1 VPAAGGGHTLA
12 RPMSAPDR
20 IRWAVEMLD
29 PGPAETI
36 LEVGCG
42 PGVAAELTCA
52 RLTTGR
58 LIAADRSSV
67 AVERTARRNAAHVA
81 AGRLTVL
88 RAALPALGVPDG
100 AIDAAFTVN
109 VNVFWTDPD
118 GPAVAALARTLRAG
132 GRLLVLY
139 GAGGP
144 TTGSRVT
151 APIVAAMTAA
161 GLSEVTPLTSARGI
175 GVTGRRA
182 PPV

>member
-1 VPAAGGGHTLA
+1 MTV
-12 RPMSAPDR
+12 PDR

-29 PGPAETI
+29 PGPAEML

-42 PGVAAELTCA
+42 PGVAAELVCA

-58 LIAADRSSV
+58 LIAVDRSPV
-67 AVERTARRNAAHVA
+67 AAERTTRRNAAHVA

-88 RAALPALGVPDG
+88 QAALPDVGVPDRSV
-100 AIDAAFTVN
+100 DAAFTVN
-109 VNVFWTDPD
+109 VNVFWTDPE
-118 GPAVAALARTLRAG
+118 GPAVAALARTLRPG

-151 APIVAAMTAA
+151 APIAQAMTGA
-161 GLSEVTPLTSARGI
+161 GLTDVIVLTGSGGI
-175 GVTGRRA
+175 GVSGRV
-182 PPV
+182 PLTPQD